1 MKSLKTD
8 SKYSS
13 LDVDQDAKS
22 SCKICKPMVLCAS
35 QFSKSEIAANT
46 CSLGDDGETGL
57 CCEDI
62 SENEVPIFLSGTRK
76 TLLRSS
82 GRSAS
87 SPISN
92 DIVAKSTKR
101 SQVLTQNITRVA
113 AIESKRGGNGNKNG
127 TSEFSHSRFQRQ
139 RKGVY
144 ELGQYAL
151 IATIT
156 ASKVLETA
164 RKGNLK

>member
-1 MKSLKTD
+1 
-8 SKYSS
+8 
-13 LDVDQDAKS
+13 
-22 SCKICKPMVLCAS
+22 MVLCAS
-35 QFSKSEIAANT
+35 QLSKSEISANT

-62 SENEVPIFLSGTRK
+62 TENDVPIFLSGTRK
-76 TLLRSS
+76 PLLGSSSRSDKTGLS
-82 GRSAS
+82 L
-87 SPISN
+87 ISN
-92 DIVAKSTKR
+92 DIVAKSSKT
-101 SQVLTQNITRVA
+101 SQIVTQNITRVA

-151 IATIT
+151 AATIA
-156 ASKVLETA
+156 ASKILETA
-164 RKGNLK
+164 RKGKVRLNKVHSTKLFILIYILRNAN

>member
-1 MKSLKTD
+1 
-8 SKYSS
+8 
-13 LDVDQDAKS
+13 
-22 SCKICKPMVLCAS
+22 MVLCAS
-35 QFSKSEIAANT
+35 QLSKSEIAANT

-62 SENEVPIFLSGTRK
+62 TENEVPMFLSGTRK
-76 TLLRSS
+76 PLLGSNPLSRSS
-82 GRSAS
+82 SRTGLSL
-87 SPISN
+87 ISN
-92 DIVAKSTKR
+92 DIVAKSSKTSQIVTK
-101 SQVLTQNITRVA
+101 NITRVA

-151 IATIT
+151 AATIA
-156 ASKVLETA
+156 ASKILETA
-164 RKGNLK
+164 RKGNLRLHIVH

>member
-1 MKSLKTD
+1 
-8 SKYSS
+8 
-13 LDVDQDAKS
+13 
-22 SCKICKPMVLCAS
+22 MVLCAS

-62 SENEVPIFLSGTRK
+62 SENDVPIFLSGPRK

-82 GRSAS
+82 GRSGL

-92 DIVAKSTKR
+92 DIVVKSSKTSK
-101 SQVLTQNITRVA
+101 VLTQKITRVA

-139 RKGVY
+139 RNGVY

-156 ASKVLETA
+156 ASKLLETA
-164 RKGNLK
+164 RKGNLKLNQNQCY